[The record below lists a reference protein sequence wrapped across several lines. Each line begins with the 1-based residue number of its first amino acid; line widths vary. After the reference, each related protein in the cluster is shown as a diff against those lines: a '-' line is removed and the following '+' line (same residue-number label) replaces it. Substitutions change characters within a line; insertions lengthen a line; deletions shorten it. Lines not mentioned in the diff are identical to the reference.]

1 MGKLEHSRRTL
12 SGSKEILRHRTLDKL
27 LILREEA
34 NATNLGK
41 SLARLLLSALQLE
54 QPGPGV
60 QNGSTGGCFQ
70 QAPGCSFLNGSRD
83 GRPGM
88 PPLP

>member
-12 SGSKEILRHRTLDKL
+12 NGSKEILRDRALDKP

-41 SLARLLLSALQLE
+41 SLAHLLLSELQPE

-70 QAPGCSFLNGSRD
+70 QGPR
-83 GRPGM
+83 GRAVRF
-88 PPLP
+88 